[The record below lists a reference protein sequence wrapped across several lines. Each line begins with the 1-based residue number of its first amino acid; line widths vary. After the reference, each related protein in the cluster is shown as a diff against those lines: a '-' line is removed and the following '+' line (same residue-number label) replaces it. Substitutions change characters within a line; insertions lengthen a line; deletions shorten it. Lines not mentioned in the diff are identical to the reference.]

1 MLLDKISGSNGIN
14 ADYLGIKDARVM
26 VINSYKD
33 EVTVDIEYL
42 KQLEE
47 LAISNLI
54 EKHDLKEELRELTDS
69 TNSTICQLQEEN
81 KRLEDKL
88 NEIKEKTN
96 YFDLDY
102 EAIKLQL
109 IEKALLAT
117 KLESELNQIRGNTE
131 KVKYDIEDIENEINE
146 YLINAWNNLKNMSSE
161 KYMDALQKIGLLEKE
176 NRRLEIDNKILVEKV
191 GEEVSHSERIKKGYD
206 NVSKSGVTRE
216 VIEELI
222 EKGLSKTAIAK
233 QLNISRKTIY
243 NKLEGK
249 EITEATK

>member
-1 MLLDKISGSNGIN
+1 MLLDKLGGTNSIN

-54 EKHDLKEELRELTDS
+54 EKHDLKEELKELTDS
-69 TNSTICQLQEEN
+69 TNSKICQLEEEN
-81 KRLEDKL
+81 KKLEDKL

-109 IEKALLAT
+109 VEKALLAT

-161 KYMDALQKIGLLEKE
+161 KYINALQKIGNLEGQIELLE
-176 NRRLEIDNKILVEKV
+176 LDNKILTEKTGEKV
-191 GEEVSHSERIKKGYD
+191 KHSERIKKGHK
-206 NVSKSGVTRE
+206 NASKHEVTKE
-216 VIEELI
+216 GIEALLKDGKSI
-222 EKGLSKTAIAK
+222 VAIAK
-233 QLNISRKTIY
+233 HYKVSRPTIY
-243 NKLEGK
+243 GRLKS
-249 EITEATK
+249 